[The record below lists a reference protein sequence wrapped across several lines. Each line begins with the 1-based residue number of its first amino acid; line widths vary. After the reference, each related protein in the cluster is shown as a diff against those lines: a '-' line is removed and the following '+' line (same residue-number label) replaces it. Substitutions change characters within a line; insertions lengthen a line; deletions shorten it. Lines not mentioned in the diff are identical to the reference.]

1 MKHMWRVTLTVAI
14 ALLAGCSGFLPAGP
28 TAGDPDPVTPAPV
41 PTSSPDVTVAVP
53 TSNGTVDVDR
63 LLDRHERALA
73 TRSFHRHVEQAGP
86 QNTLDVW
93 VDRERGVRRVL
104 RRFGPISDDVVL
116 ANGTVYT
123 NVRDDP
129 DTPYST
135 TPATPNTSLVASPA
149 GNNMLQL
156 LLSDTE
162 YQQVDS
168 FRWNGRPVA
177 VLAETDSAET
187 QTDGNGSKVGR
198 SRLYVD
204 RQGVIRY
211 VEHTEQRPDRPD
223 IDMSMT
229 VATDIERV
237 PIPWWLEE
245 SDPYSSGSM

>member
-1 MKHMWRVTLTVAI
+1 MWRVTLTVGI

-28 TAGDPDPVTPAPV
+28 TAGDGDPVTPAPV
-41 PTSSPDVTVAVP
+41 PTSAPDVTVTVP
-53 TSNGTVDVDR
+53 TSDGAVDVAR
-63 LLDRHERALA
+63 LLDRHERALS

-93 VDRERGVRRVL
+93 IDREREIQRVR

-129 DTPYST
+129 DTPYAA

-149 GNNMLQL
+149 GVNLLRQL
-156 LLSDTE
+156 LSNTE
-162 YQQVDS
+162 YRQVDS

-177 VLAETDSAET
+177 VLAAADTVTPTAENES
-187 QTDGNGSKVGR
+187 DIGR

-223 IDMSMT
+223 IDATMT
-229 VATDIERV
+229 VATDTERV

-245 SDPYSSGSM
+245 RDPYSSGSM

>member
-1 MKHMWRVTLTVAI
+1 MWRVTLTVAI
-14 ALLAGCSGFLPAGP
+14 ALLAGCSGLFPAGP
-28 TAGDPDPVTPAPV
+28 TASDPNPVTPAPV
-41 PTSSPDVTVAVP
+41 PTSSPASTVAVP

-93 VDRERGVRRVL
+93 IDREREVQRVR

-129 DTPYST
+129 DTPYAT

-149 GNNMLQL
+149 GVDLL
-156 LLSDTE
+156 RHLLSNTE
-162 YQQVDS
+162 YRKLDS
-168 FRWNGRPVA
+168 VRRNGRPVA
-177 VLAETDSAET
+177 VLAVSDTGGT
-187 QTDGNGSKVGR
+187 QTGENGSKIGR

-211 VEHTEQRPDRPD
+211 VEHTERRPDRPD

-229 VATDIERV
+229 VATDTERV